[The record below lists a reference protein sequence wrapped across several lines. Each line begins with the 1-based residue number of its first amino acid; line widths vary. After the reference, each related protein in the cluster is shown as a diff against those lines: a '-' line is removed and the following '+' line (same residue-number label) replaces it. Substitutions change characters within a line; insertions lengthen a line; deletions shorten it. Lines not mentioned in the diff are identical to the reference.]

1 MKKIA
6 SIAAITI
13 FAIAF
18 TSCKKEHTCTCK
30 GKLNPLTGTDTTIVF
45 EYGKSKKSEAKE
57 TCDFQT
63 TQYQNYDKNAKC
75 EL

>member
-6 SIAAITI
+6 TIASIAI
-13 FAIAF
+13 FAIAV

-30 GKLNPLTGTDTTIVF
+30 GKLNPLSNNDTTVMF
-45 EYGKSKKSEAKE
+45 EYGKSKKSDAKE

-63 TQYQNYDKNAKC
+63 TQYQNVDKNAKC